1 MGLFTDGFK
10 LLKKASEPLYKTP
23 KSIQETIEI
32 MAVAENGIFEVSRN
46 KYSKCY
52 RFQDINY
59 TTATEDEQIGIFER
73 YCKFLNSLDCNYK
86 ITINNKNKNM
96 EDLRDKVLITEK
108 NDGFNN
114 YRRIYN
120 DIIEEKIIEG
130 RQGIEQER
138 YLRERTLRRQRHSLP
153 HLRQQYTRLS
163 LSLGRRLCRLM
174 AMKG

>member
-32 MAVAENGIFEVSRN
+32 MAVAENGIFEVSKN

-96 EDLRDKVLITEK
+96 DELRDKVLIAEKMMVSIITEE
-108 NDGFNN
+108 
-114 YRRIYN
+114 Y
-120 DIIEEKIIEG
+120 
-130 RQGIEQER
+130 
-138 YLRERTLRRQRHSLP
+138 TMTSLK
-153 HLRQQYTRLS
+153 
-163 LSLGRRLCRLM
+163 RRLLRADRGLSRRDT
-174 AMKG
+174 

>member
-59 TTATEDEQIGIFER
+59 TMNLCVSMRRTERLPLQE
-73 YCKFLNSLDCNYK
+73 N
-86 ITINNKNKNM
+86 ITISIRK
-96 EDLRDKVLITEK
+96 RQKV
-108 NDGFNN
+108 
-114 YRRIYN
+114 Y
-120 DIIEEKIIEG
+120 
-130 RQGIEQER
+130 QV
-138 YLRERTLRRQRHSLP
+138 S
-153 HLRQQYTRLS
+153 
-163 LSLGRRLCRLM
+163 M
-174 AMKG
+174 

>member
-32 MAVAENGIFEVSRN
+32 MAVAENGIFEVSKN

-114 YRRIYN
+114 Y
-120 DIIEEKIIEG
+120 EES
-130 RQGIEQER
+130 
-138 YLRERTLRRQRHSLP
+138 TMTSLRRRL
-153 HLRQQYTRLS
+153 LRADRGLS
-163 LSLGRRLCRLM
+163 R
-174 AMKG
+174 KDT